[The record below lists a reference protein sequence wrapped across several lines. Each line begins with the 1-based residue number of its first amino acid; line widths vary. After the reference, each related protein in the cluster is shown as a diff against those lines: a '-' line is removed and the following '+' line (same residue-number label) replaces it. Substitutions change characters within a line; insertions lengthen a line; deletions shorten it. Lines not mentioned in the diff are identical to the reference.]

1 MSRSQILWLSI
12 SLPSLA
18 ICAALGFKL
27 GRGATGILFAA
38 AIFPDVSLIGAFANV
53 GKLRPERVKFYN
65 LLHTVTIPVVLTLAG
80 CALAV
85 LTQNFTVLLVGLAWF
100 THIAVDRTCGFRLRA
115 ADGSIRPDPTSQ
127 NLPL

>member
-38 AIFPDVSLIGAFANV
+38 VSLIGAFANV